1 MVDDD
6 DRIVSSID
14 TAQLPACQRM
24 LMDWGLIGRGAARR
38 RNGEIIWRTFVRLG

>member
-14 TAQLPACQRM
+14 TAQQLPACQRM
-24 LMDWGLIGRGAARR
+24 LMDWGLDVARR